1 MDGRLEWTVLAVSE
15 TELNVC
21 CDRVWGVAGDGGRC
35 SLLAA
40 VAATFAEQ
48 QILPCFNQLA
58 GLSCTFPSRMLEQGE
73 DSAECRQEG
82 GSVGAMLDSSLV
94 GG

>member
-21 CDRVWGVAGDGGRC
+21 CDRVWGAAGRRRC

-58 GLSCTFPSRMLEQGE
+58 GLSCTFRSRMLERGKE
-73 DSAECRQEG
+73 SAECRQEG
-82 GSVGAMLDSSLV
+82 EHWAMLDSSLV